1 MLKLRNVYRLLNS
14 RSSWEWLLPWS
25 PGATEDLTWWVTSL
39 DGWNG
44 RLLVLPAACEF
55 QLSTDASGSGW
66 GAVLWAHDC
75 LLASGF
81 WDRRVSEESINYRE
95 LLAVYLAFFPS
106 IGCWK
111 NSINSVRRY
120 RRRAYQHEFGSSN
133 VLLDGVAQDIWAF
146 ALLMTFRW

>member
-1 MLKLRNVYRLLNS
+1 MRGAHCLSLMAYAYDFYLCFSKMMINRDVQVLLHTL
-14 RSSWEWLLPWS
+14 SSLGIAVNL
-25 PGATEDLTWWVTSL
+25 GKFCLTWWVTSL

-66 GAVLWAHDC
+66 RAVLWAHDC

-81 WDRRVSEESINYRE
+81 WDRRVSEESVNYRE
-95 LLAVYLAFFPS
+95 LLAVYLAFFPF

-111 NSINSVRRY
+111 MHHWR
-120 RRRAYQHEFGSSN
+120 
-133 VLLDGVAQDIWAF
+133 
-146 ALLMTFRW
+146 